1 MTTPDFQTQLRVQL
15 RDAARR
21 EERRSPAARWARG
34 LPRMTPAIALAAAA
48 LIALAIVLGLSL
60 RGTAP
65 DRTASPGK
73 VEHFS
78 VTPTLG
84 AIFNAFGSVWVQD
97 PNGHLLQVDPRT
109 REVRGSIDIP
119 TRAIAGAAAGSI
131 WIGDQETGTAI
142 RIDPKSGKVVARI
155 PLRKPNGDDYTTGPA
170 VFGDREAWA
179 SGADGLL
186 GVDLERNVADRVVRL
201 NTAGLNRGLFID
213 KRNLWVLA
221 RDNRLLRLDAR
232 TGARRGSIAV
242 SWPDTAGLD
251 SDKGVPIDFSPLTG
265 HIARVDVA
273 TGKELW
279 AQELHGNINYWTVAG
294 PDLWVHVSDGK
305 TKDHVVRLDLRTGK
319 PLQTV
324 QLPDLGVTTMT
335 AVDGKLWV
343 GTLNGQIDVVTPSSR

>member
-1 MTTPDFQTQLRVQL
+1 
-15 RDAARR
+15 
-21 EERRSPAARWARG
+21 
-34 LPRMTPAIALAAAA
+34 
-48 LIALAIVLGLSL
+48 
-60 RGTAP
+60 
-65 DRTASPGK
+65 
-73 VEHFS
+73 
-78 VTPTLG
+78 
-84 AIFNAFGSVWVQD
+84 
-97 PNGHLLQVDPRT
+97 
-109 REVRGSIDIP
+109 
-119 TRAIAGAAAGSI
+119 
-131 WIGDQETGTAI
+131 
-142 RIDPKSGKVVARI
+142 
-155 PLRKPNGDDYTTGPA
+155 
-170 VFGDREAWA
+170 
-179 SGADGLL
+179 
-186 GVDLERNVADRVVRL
+186 
-201 NTAGLNRGLFID
+201 
-213 KRNLWVLA
+213 VLA